1 MRRSGNIF
9 ESDCYR
15 RRRFGDYSGNQILT
29 IALSVISLIAVIY
42 IIVDFDKVTAKI
54 AVGIVNLLSMG
65 LPVLAVIIGI
75 MILAGRFSRRRHRS
89 FWGWKEGEDKKRGK
103 HLSG

>member
-75 MILAGRFSRRRHRS
+75 MIMAGRFSRRRRRS
-89 FWGWKEGEDKKRGK
+89 FWGW
-103 HLSG
+103 

>member
-15 RRRFGDYSGNQILT
+15 GRRFGDYSGNQILT
-29 IALSVISLIAVIY
+29 IALSVISLVAVIY

-54 AVGIVNLLSMG
+54 AAGIANLLSMG

-89 FWGWKEGEDKKRGK
+89 FWGW
-103 HLSG
+103 

>member
-15 RRRFGDYSGNQILT
+15 GRRFGDYSGNQILT
-29 IALSVISLIAVIY
+29 MALSVISLIAVIY

-54 AVGIVNLLSMG
+54 AVGIANLLSMG

-75 MILAGRFSRRRHRS
+75 MILAGRFSRQRHRS
-89 FWGWKEGEDKKRGK
+89 FWGW
-103 HLSG
+103 